1 MNSRNTIAVV
11 AAFLMMFWI
20 FGLVVSVGKT
30 RADEAALFPSLKT
43 SNYEIDE
50 IVVERKKAKEPDEF
64 RFTRNGE
71 QWNLD
76 QGKQSIKVDAV
87 RVRELMREARDARRD
102 EETTVP
108 NDPAAFGLK
117 PPRLVITMTGHPRKK
132 DKDDDK
138 KPDLSREKQWKLLV
152 GSDSV
157 DKKFVYAASSDRPG
171 RVFAVPRTS
180 LNSLFFRNANE
191 MRSKRPFDFSEASVQ
206 SFVLKEGGAEFEAKK
221 TTGGTWLIV
230 KPNLGYADFEGPPP
244 PKDAPL
250 SAPTPDGGLKSLLAA
265 IAAVRVDSEDD
276 FVSPASDTLQRN
288 DLALG
293 KERLRIQVFSG
304 DEKKPT
310 EETLL
315 IGREEKDSYY
325 ARLSTDEGAFKLPKK
340 LLAPIFEALKTPDK
354 LRSRDLSPITIKDAD
369 AIILTQGKDE
379 ARILSGGE
387 PRVVQVELPGAGR
400 SPANTKAVESLLE
413 ALQGRRDVIAFRDV
427 ADADAGKVDAELG
440 FDFPQATIAVYLG
453 GIEPSKDA
461 FGKDPFGK
469 DPFGKNPFGKDAKK
483 EEPTLKKDAKPA
495 GTWQFGKVDKDQVW
509 VKRTMADGPTARFA
523 ISKTAF
529 DKILPR
535 EGLLGFVESSLP
547 KVNPF
552 DVVRIEID
560 RGGKKVTLNKSGDRW
575 LLHDTAGDVP
585 ADAKKVED
593 VVRQLAGLQ
602 IRRWVKKIDAKDDL
616 DAYGLKSPG
625 VTATLSVKLDKLNA
639 QTIGSALGQLSGVMN
654 DPAFAAL
661 GAAWSNIHLAGEKVV
676 VKFGKEA
683 TDGDAGALF
692 VQHSKSDRLSLA
704 PALTSNLLR
713 DTDFRDRST
722 VLQPEVHIAAL
733 AVGTPGFLSASPLV
747 TAQLGRGGSSQVKQL
762 RVTVRTPVEVRSF
775 SFARKDK
782 GWTDQSG
789 LKEFQLDEEN
799 VNILADLVARLD
811 FNRIVLLKGGPK
823 ADQKLTAKDASLV
836 IEAVMSDLS
845 PVTLTVGA
853 NFEGIGFFAQSSTWP
868 GAVFLLNSDRVQPL
882 LRGAGFFAKER
893 VAAN

>member
-20 FGLVVSVGKT
+20 FGLVVSLGKT
-30 RADEAALFPSLKT
+30 KADETALFPTLKSL

-50 IVVERKKAKEPDEF
+50 ILVERKKAKEPDEF

-71 QWNLD
+71 QWSLD
-76 QGKQSIKVDAV
+76 QGKQTIKVDAL
-87 RVRELMREARDARRD
+87 RVRELMREVRDARRD

-108 NDPAAFGLK
+108 NDPAGYGIK
-117 PPRLVITMTGHPRKK
+117 PPRYVITLTGHPPKK
-132 DKDDDK
+132 DDK
-138 KPDLSREKQWKLLV
+138 KPDMTREKQWKLLV
-152 GSDSV
+152 GNDSI
-157 DKKFVYAASSDRPG
+157 DKKFVYVASSDRPG

-180 LNSLFFRNANE
+180 VNSIFFKNANDV
-191 MRSKRPFDFSEASVQ
+191 RSKRPFDFSEASVQ
-206 SFVLKEGGAEFEAKK
+206 SVVLKEGAAEFEVKK
-221 TTGGTWLIV
+221 TAGGTWLIV
-230 KPNLGYADFEGPPP
+230 KPNLGYADFEGAPPA
-244 PKDAPL
+244 KDAPL
-250 SAPTPDGGLKSLLAA
+250 SAPAPEGALKSLIAA

-276 FVSPASDTLQRN
+276 FVPPASDTLQRN
-288 DLALG
+288 DLVAG
-293 KERLRIQVFSG
+293 KEHLRIQIFSG

-315 IGREEKDSYY
+315 VGREEKDSYY
-325 ARLSTDEGAFKLPKK
+325 ARLATDEGTFKLPKK
-340 LLAPIFEALKTPDK
+340 LLAPIFEAIKTPEK
-354 LRSRDLSPITIKDAD
+354 LRSRDLSPITIKEAD

-379 ARILSGGE
+379 ARILSGGD
-387 PRVVQVELPGAGR
+387 PKVTQVELPGAGR
-400 SPANTKAVESLLE
+400 SPANTKAVEALLE
-413 ALQGRRDVIAFRDV
+413 ALQGRRDVIAFKDV
-427 ADADAGKVDAELG
+427 ADADAAKADAELG

-461 FGKDPFGK
+461 FGKDGKDPFGK
-469 DPFGKNPFGKDAKK
+469 DPFGKDTKK

-495 GTWQFGKVDKDQVW
+495 GTWQFGKADKDQVW

-523 ISKTAF
+523 ISKGAF

-535 EGLLGFVESSLP
+535 EGLLGFVETSLP
-547 KVNPF
+547 KVNAF
-552 DVVRIEID
+552 DVVRIDID
-560 RGGKKVTLNKSGDRW
+560 RGGNKVTLNKSGDRW
-575 LLHDTAGDVP
+575 MLHDAAGDVA
-585 ADAKKVED
+585 ADAKKVDE
-593 VVRQLAGLQ
+593 VVRQLSALP

-616 DAYGLKSPG
+616 DTYGLKSPG
-625 VTATLSVKLDKLNA
+625 VTVTLGVKLDKLNA

-683 TDGDAGALF
+683 TDSDAGALF

-704 PALTSNLLR
+704 PAMTANFLR

-733 AVGTPGFLSASPLV
+733 AVGTPGFLSASPLI
-747 TAQLGRGGSSQVKQL
+747 TAQLGRGGSGQVKQL
-762 RVTVRTPVEVRSF
+762 RVTVRTPVEVRTF

-782 GWTDQSG
+782 NWTDQSG

-799 VNILADLVARLD
+799 VNILADLVGRLD

-823 ADQKLTAKDASLV
+823 ADQKLTPKDASLV
-836 IEAVMSDLS
+836 IDATMSDLT
-845 PVTLTVGA
+845 PITLTIGA
-853 NFEGIGFFAQSSTWP
+853 NFEGIGYFAQSSTWP
-868 GAVFLLNSDRVQPL
+868 GAVFLLDSTRVQPL
-882 LRGAGFFAKER
+882 LRGASFFAKER